1 MDDMYLLFTSEQED
15 DLFQTTQDGLNLWE
29 SYLRATGGAI
39 NAGELSGMGLGL
51 CGRGKSDNTRHKET
65 YRGI

>member
-15 DLFQTTQDGLNLWE
+15 DLLQTTQDGLNLWE

-39 NAGELSGMGLGL
+39 NAGE
-51 CGRGKSDNTRHKET
+51 TFW
-65 YRGI
+65 YGIGFVWEGEE